1 MEVEHLQTNTHNNNL
16 FETRRNNNYDA
27 LIRAIGEGCLH
38 TINLLK
44 ETTPNL
50 QLNGTMWD
58 RGYPFKVACANG
70 HIHVARWLLKEMP
83 DIDVSIDCEDP
94 LRYACREGHI
104 EIVKWLYEINP
115 NMDVSVCFF
124 QPFTN
129 SCNNGNFEIAKWL
142 YDTFPKVREM
152 IKNADG
158 VSGIFRYSTIYNYIN
173 YPEIVNWLKQIKPQS
188 VKEIIY
194 NPNVKKRNPNLE
206 SNNCCICYEKSNIET
221 SCGHFGCEEC
231 FMLIP
236 DHKCP
241 YCRQF
246 ITDYFKIID

>member
-1 MEVEHLQTNTHNNNL
+1 MEVGTLKTNNV
-16 FETRRNNNYDA
+16 FETRTNKKNYDT
-27 LIRAIGEGCLH
+27 LIKAVSDGCLF

-44 ETTPNL
+44 ETTPDL

-70 HIHVARWLLKEMP
+70 HIHIARWLLKEIP
-83 DIDVSIDCEDP
+83 EIDVSIDCEDP

-129 SCNNGNFEIAKWL
+129 SCNNGHIEIAKWL
-142 YDTFPKVREM
+142 YETFPEIREM
-152 IKNADG
+152 IKNSDG
-158 VSGIFRYSTIYNYIN
+158 VFDIFKYSVIYNYTN
-173 YPEIVNWLKQIKPQS
+173 YPEIVNWLQQLNLQR
-188 VKEIIY
+188 KEIIY
-194 NPNVKKRNPNLE
+194 NPNVKKRNLNLE

-231 FMLIP
+231 FSLIS

-241 YCRQF
+241 YCRQV